1 MVLDNVVFNK
11 VLDIKNVVGSDL
23 KTFIFNNNILGT
35 MGAVTI
41 AFSTGTMIRSLV
53 GELILPSIYSIFNS
67 ETVGF
72 AGLTGENVSKFIKE
86 FISWLIVI
94 LITFLF
100 IDYVLKRFIWTPEQ
114 QKTDGSKKD
123 EVTKADPSKAVPTKS
138 TNKKDTPQTQSN
150 SNMTVEQFFS
160 SNYHPIL

>member
-67 ETVGF
+67 ETSGF

-100 IDYVLKRFIWTPEQ
+100 IDYVLKRFVWTPEQ
-114 QKTDGSKKD
+114 EKTDSDKKD
-123 EVTKADPSKAVPTKS
+123 LSSKVESTKS
-138 TNKKDTPQTQSN
+138 TNKKDTPQNQPKNQSN

-160 SNYHPIL
+160 SNYHPFL

>member
-1 MVLDNVVFNK
+1 MLDNVVLNK
-11 VLDIKNVVGSDL
+11 VKDIKNVVGTDL

-35 MGAVTI
+35 MSAVTI

-67 ETVGF
+67 GTAGF
-72 AGLTGENVSKFIKE
+72 TGLTGENVSKFIKE

-100 IDYVLKRFIWTPEQ
+100 IDYILKKFVWKPEQ
-114 QKTDGSKKD
+114 SKK
-123 EVTKADPSKAVPTKS
+123 EEAKKGESKKEEPKKEEPTKEEP
-138 TNKKDTPQTQSN
+138 KKEDSKTISVENFYN
-150 SNMTVEQFFS
+150 SRYSMF
-160 SNYHPIL
+160 

>member
-53 GELILPSIYSIFNS
+53 GDLILPSIYSIFNS
-67 ETVGF
+67 GTEGF
-72 AGLTGENVSKFIKE
+72 SGLSGENVSKFIKE

-114 QKTDGSKKD
+114 QKTDSSKKD
-123 EVTKADPSKAVPTKS
+123 EVTKADPSKADPTKA

>member
-67 ETVGF
+67 ETSGF
-72 AGLTGENVSKFIKE
+72 AGLSGENVSKFIKE

-114 QKTDGSKKD
+114 EKTDSDKKD
-123 EVTKADPSKAVPTKS
+123 LSSKVESTKS
-138 TNKKDTPQTQSN
+138 TNKKDTPQNQPKNQSN
-150 SNMTVEQFFS
+150 SNMTVEEFFS

>member
-1 MVLDNVVFNK
+1 MLDNAVINK
-11 VLDIKNVVGSDL
+11 VKDIKNVLGTDL

-35 MGAVTI
+35 MSAVTI

-67 ETVGF
+67 GTAGF
-72 AGLTGENVSKFIKE
+72 TGLSGENVSKFIKE

-100 IDYVLKRFIWTPEQ
+100 IDYVLKKFVWKPDQDKKKEEAKKEEAKKEEPKKEEAKKQ
-114 QKTDGSKKD
+114 DSKTIS
-123 EVTKADPSKAVPTKS
+123 
-138 TNKKDTPQTQSN
+138 
-150 SNMTVEQFFS
+150 VEQFYNSRYSMF
-160 SNYHPIL
+160 